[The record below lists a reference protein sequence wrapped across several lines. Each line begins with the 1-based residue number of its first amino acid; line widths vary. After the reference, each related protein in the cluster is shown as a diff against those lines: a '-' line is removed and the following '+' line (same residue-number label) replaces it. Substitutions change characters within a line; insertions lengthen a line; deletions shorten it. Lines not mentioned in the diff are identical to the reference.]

1 MIESETV
8 RRTIEIREKK
18 RQTKEE
24 KGKERK
30 KKKTKE
36 NDEATV
42 MPI

>member
-30 KKKTKE
+30 KTKE